1 MMNYKY
7 EVKTHLDG
15 EEIIFRTNNPNHA
28 IRECF
33 DACEESLH
41 VSIMDGLTGEML
53 AILNTPEVDDYVTDE
68 MALMMLGWLC
78 ETEWGRDDAEESE
91 LKAYEMYSYDIPD
104 SVRESCDR
112 PIPQPAQTDD
122 PIISLLSEL
131 FGVSTDAIIT
141 MPH

>member
-7 EVKTHLDG
+7 EVNTHLDG
-15 EEIIFRTNNPNHA
+15 EEIVFRTNNPNHA

-41 VSIMDGLTGEML
+41 VTIMDGLTGEML
-53 AILNTPEVDDYVTDE
+53 AICNAPGMDDYITDE

-78 ETEWGRDDAEESE
+78 ETEWGRHNAEESE
-91 LKAYEMYSYDIPD
+91 PETYEMYSCDMPD

-112 PIPQPAQTDD
+112 PIPQPAQTTD
-122 PIISLLSEL
+122 PIIPLLSAL
-131 FGVSTDAIIT
+131 FGVSTDAIIA